1 MLYTG
6 KSLRSTVYKRKELLK
21 IKFSLEYGS
30 TSLKFQ
36 EGKALCTITW
46 QMDWARKKFEFQLVF
61 WASSSH
67 LLLTFCS
74 SHD

>member
-6 KSLRSTVYKRKELLK
+6 KSLRSTVYKRQELLK
-21 IKFSLEYGS
+21 IKFSLEYAS
-30 TSLKFQ
+30 ISLKFQ
-36 EGKALCTITW
+36 EGKALGTITW
-46 QMDWARKKFEFQLVF
+46 QMDWARKKFEFHLVL

>member
-6 KSLRSTVYKRKELLK
+6 KSLRSTVYKRKELLR

-30 TSLKFQ
+30 ISLKFQ

-46 QMDWARKKFEFQLVF
+46 QMDGAPKKFEFQLVLC
-61 WASSSH
+61 ASSSH
-67 LLLTFCS
+67 LLLTSGS